1 MIKRLKKFTPPVVL
15 LLLLQLLPLLIQFT
29 MLWITAWGPFHLSF
43 DTVKFWEYL
52 VYGWSYA
59 ATVYLLGILVFT
71 KYLRSWWLASAFA
84 WLYFLL
90 YTINAGFVYYL
101 ETMIGPYFVWIIGP
115 TSGSA
120 YFLDFITKWIVILIV
135 FFVISGILAKWLI
148 WWNAKALA
156 AIRSRWLVVLS
167 LLTFLFWLAPIMRD
181 RGSFQVAT
189 AVTHAINTPVQGAWR
204 KDSAFELLKLAENP
218 LVIFGRAMIV
228 YRLKPLEPHPVGDLK
243 AMSGSLKTWHL
254 PLGPRNYPPLGL
266 KPFNHIIMFGTE
278 SLSLDFLAPYN
289 KSLPPDLTPFYASLT
304 NDMLLNYQCVALP
317 TQPGLAVTFNSHPNI
332 AGLLTSAYENSLVK
346 YLDAQGYDTYFLMS
360 GPETFLDDDKLFK
373 KMGFKHVIGSVT
385 WEKDPAL
392 APFIEDR
399 GLMDQKLY
407 DIMLDYL
414 AANRDKKIFIQIMNA
429 DTHTPPRAYYSTLE
443 YPPYPASLTNA
454 TSNPYARR
462 IMSTI
467 FRHDYDV
474 GQTIQKMRDRNLLT
488 EDTLVI
494 FTADHNFPHNE
505 GLNKIPG
512 YPSQFFIRLPLA
524 FISGQPLP
532 HVDVNDSFSQ
542 LDFAPTIM
550 HLLGQPVPDGW
561 WGESIF
567 SPHPAAATV
576 SKFGRDIN
584 VTTDDGTKMTVS
596 MDHPRNAAE
605 KDLVTLFNSVYTNPP
620 PDDFPAPHLN

>member
-43 DTVKFWEYL
+43 STVKFWEYL
-52 VYGWSYA
+52 AYAWLYA
-59 ATVYLLGILVFT
+59 ATVYLLGLVIFI

-84 WLYFLL
+84 WFYFLL
-90 YTINAGFVYYL
+90 YTVNSGFVYFL

-115 TSGSA
+115 SSGSA

-156 AIRSRWLVVLS
+156 GLRSRWVVVLS
-167 LLTFLFWLAPIMRD
+167 LLAFLFWLAPILRD
-181 RGSFQVAT
+181 RGSFQVANT
-189 AVTHAINTPVQGAWR
+189 VTHAINVPVTGVWR
-204 KDSAFELLKLAENP
+204 KDSAFQLQKLAENP
-218 LVIFGRAMIV
+218 LVIFCRAMFV
-228 YRLKPLEPHPVGDLK
+228 YRLKPLMPHPADDLK
-243 AMSGSLKTWHL
+243 AMSGSLKKWHL
-254 PLGPRNYPPLGL
+254 PLGPRTYPPLGL

-332 AGLLTSAYENSLVK
+332 AGLLTSQFEASLIK
-346 YLDAQGYDTYFLMS
+346 YLDVQGYETYFLSS
-360 GPETFLDDDKLFK
+360 GPETFLDNDKLFK
-373 KMGFKHVIGSVT
+373 KMGFKHVIGSLT

-429 DTHTPPRAYYSTLE
+429 DTHTPPAIYYSALE
-443 YPPYPASLTNA
+443 YPPYPSSLTNA
-454 TSNPYARR
+454 TSDPYARR
-462 IMSTI
+462 ILSAI

-505 GLNKIPG
+505 GLNQIPG
-512 YPSQFFIRLPLA
+512 YPSQFYFAPPAGLHQRAA
-524 FISGQPLP
+524 FAPS
-532 HVDVNDSFSQ
+532 DVRNGFSQ
-542 LDFAPTIM
+542 LDFAPSIM
-550 HLLGQPVPDGW
+550 HLLG
-561 WGESIF
+561 SRF
-567 SPHPAAATV
+567 
-576 SKFGRDIN
+576 R
-584 VTTDDGTKMTVS
+584 
-596 MDHPRNAAE
+596 R
-605 KDLVTLFNSVYTNPP
+605 LVG
-620 PDDFPAPHLN
+620 